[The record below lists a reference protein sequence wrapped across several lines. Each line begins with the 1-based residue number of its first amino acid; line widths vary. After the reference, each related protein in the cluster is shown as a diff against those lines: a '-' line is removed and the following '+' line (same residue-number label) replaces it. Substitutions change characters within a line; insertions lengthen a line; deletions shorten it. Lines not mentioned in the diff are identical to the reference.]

1 MKRFWLSA
9 AAALIL
15 AAMLPD
21 GAFAQRGGFRGG
33 GFGGGGFRGAAI
45 GGGFQVPLLAVAS
58 EVLGVASKVPL
69 SAQAFVAPSSVQAFV
84 AQPSVQ
90 GSALAR
96 LGHASAPPR
105 SRQAF
110 GAEALALGIRS

>member
-1 MKRFWLSA
+1 MKKFWLAA

-15 AAMLPD
+15 TGMLPD
-21 GAFAQRGGFRGG
+21 ESFAQRGGFRGG
-33 GFGGGGFRGAAI
+33 GFGGGGFRGAAM
-45 GGGFQVPLLAVAS
+45 GGGFRGAAM
-58 EVLGVASKVPL
+58 GGG
-69 SAQAFVAPSSVQAFV
+69 QAFV

>member
-1 MKRFWLSA
+1 LLNVVASA
-9 AAALIL
+9 AADL
-15 AAMLPD
+15 AVVASGVLPW
-21 GAFAQRGGFRGG
+21 
-33 GFGGGGFRGAAI
+33 
-45 GGGFQVPLLAVAS
+45 VVAS
-58 EVLGVASKVPL
+58 EVLPWVAGSEVLLSGVASEVLPWVAGSEVLLSGVASEVPL
-69 SAQAFVAPSSVQAFV
+69 LAQAFVAPPSVQAFV

-110 GAEALALGIRS
+110 GAKALALGIRS

>member
-1 MKRFWLSA
+1 LLNVVASTAADLA
-9 AAALIL
+9 AA
-15 AAMLPD
+15 
-21 GAFAQRGGFRGG
+21 
-33 GFGGGGFRGAAI
+33 
-45 GGGFQVPLLAVAS
+45 AS
-58 EVLGVASKVPL
+58 EVLPSAAASEALPSAAGSEVLL
-69 SAQAFVAPSSVQAFV
+69 SAQAFVAPPSVQAFV

>member
-1 MKRFWLSA
+1 MLNVVASA
-9 AAALIL
+9 GADL
-15 AAMLPD
+15 A
-21 GAFAQRGGFRGG
+21 
-33 GFGGGGFRGAAI
+33 
-45 GGGFQVPLLAVAS
+45 VVAS
-58 EVLGVASKVPL
+58 EVLPWVVASEVLPWVAGSEVLLWEVASEVPL
-69 SAQAFVAPSSVQAFV
+69 LAQAFVAPSSVQAFV